1 MRDSRDRSV
10 TGKQSNHELSSV
22 QDERDQVMILV
33 NLLENSDAADETE
46 LDALRQRLKDLERR
60 VQAGLRE
67 MDYPSVK
74 IRRLRRSL
82 AEVSNGRVKPSRWS
96 PGNC

>member
-10 TGKQSNHELSSV
+10 TGKQSNDELSSV
-22 QDERDQVMILV
+22 QDERDHVMILV
-33 NLLENSDAADETE
+33 NLLENSDAADGAE

-74 IRRLRRSL
+74 VRRLRRSL
-82 AEVSNGRVKPSRWS
+82 AAVSNGRGKPSRRS